1 MKLLTLEDLFVEEL
15 RDLYSAES
23 QILKAL
29 PKMAKAASAKELKGA
44 FEKHLGQTET
54 HVKRLEEI
62 FEAMGKSPKGKKC
75 KGMEGLL
82 EEGGELIS
90 EDAEAA
96 VKDAGLIAA
105 AQRVEHYE
113 IAVYGTVSCYAR
125 LLGHSDAEKVLRE
138 TLGEEGDTDKAL
150 TALAE
155 KSINLKAVKTH

>member
-1 MKLLTLEDLFVEEL
+1 MEEVFQIVNEDTRKTTEQPVRKVINTGVVRGLANHSILIAKDGTE
-15 RDLYSAES
+15 RPIDDSA
-23 QILKAL
+23 A
-29 PKMAKAASAKELKGA
+29 P
-44 FEKHLGQTET
+44 
-54 HVKRLEEI
+54 VR
-62 FEAMGKSPKGKKC
+62 
-75 KGMEGLL
+75 

>member
-1 MKLLTLEDLFVEEL
+1 MKLSTLEDLFVEEL

-29 PKMAKAASAKELKGA
+29 PKMAKASSAKELKAA

-54 HVKRLEEI
+54 HVERLEQI

-82 EEGGELIS
+82 EEGGEMIS
-90 EDAEAA
+90 EDAEPA

-113 IAVYGTVSCYAR
+113 IAVYGTVSRYAKM
-125 LLGHSDAEKVLRE
+125 LGHTAAEKLLRE
-138 TLGEEGDTDKAL
+138 TLGEEGATDKAL

-155 KSINLKAVKTH
+155 KSINLKAAHTH